1 MNLLNKLGS
10 YRQDNDKFLKNVLKA
25 KNKIDT
31 VCHNN
36 IDSWNSNI
44 EQNVFH
50 IEVQEN
56 TNNNS
61 FSSSSL
67 SNDGLD
73 SISSVSE
80 YHSNDLINQSF
91 DLDKQSVN
99 GECDN
104 VRHEMFD
111 ECSFNIRDRRK
122 SEINLNLGNYK
133 QLLIEKKKAS
143 LNK

>member
-99 GECDN
+99 GDCDN